1 MLKIVQNIAIIETK
15 LVKRSHRLEVKRLV
29 VVFLKR
35 FFCNKT
41 RLLFFIV

>member
-35 FFCNKT
+35 FFAIKQGYYF
-41 RLLFFIV
+41 L

>member
-35 FFCNKT
+35 FFFAIKQGYYF
-41 RLLFFIV
+41 L